1 MQVDLLLILY
11 GIEVARCGSVVPH
24 ATNQFLAILSH
35 EFTFFFFK
43 KKKLKMFCS
52 VLFCNSPV
60 GCCCSGMPLQVHVLM
75 DFSYFV
81 VGGMQIAW

>member
-1 MQVDLLLILY
+1 MV
-11 GIEVARCGSVVPH
+11 
-24 ATNQFLAILSH
+24 
-35 EFTFFFFK
+35 
-43 KKKLKMFCS
+43 CS
-52 VLFCNSPV
+52 VLFCNCPV